1 VQALQIPLYEA
12 RLGRDTKSGSLPYQ
26 SYSIGGEG
34 MKREITEEL
43 FEARVKESLNTGM
56 KFMHD
61 VIIRRVEKSDL
72 PNKEE
77 VKKVIVGY
85 V

>member
-1 VQALQIPLYEA
+1 
-12 RLGRDTKSGSLPYQ
+12 
-26 SYSIGGEG
+26 